1 MIRFCSKCRQP
12 NKKLHRLIRGCS
24 KCRQVWQHWGW
35 FWHQQHPW
43 EKWKWAAGCGSCC
56 ALNLVRKFHRFVSKF
71 LSKFWAGQLLLS
83 ILWENFPDFFLIYAK
98 FSSSLRKW
106 VGHQQLLSY
115 KFHQHST
122 WGKSAQ
128 KKYSTSDQQ
137 KDSKIQITALMLRG
151 GASSNLQIAT
161 VGKLKF
167 KELRSSKYISSSS
180 LILHIASVGKF

>member
-1 MIRFCSKCRQP
+1 MPPS
-12 NKKLHRLIRGCS
+12 LATLRLVLASAASVGKVEVGS
-24 KCRQVWQHWGW
+24 WVWQLLCAQFG
-35 FWHQQHPW
+35 
-43 EKWKWAAGCGSCC
+43 EKISQI
-56 ALNLVRKFHRFVSKF
+56 FSKF

-180 LILHIASVGKF
+180 LILHIVSVGKFKF